1 MTDPTPPAS
10 LGGMGIEN
18 RRWVGRGGAD
28 DHDDDG
34 VWWAVMILT
43 ALALALAL
51 AIPLPDQP

>member
-1 MTDPTPPAS
+1 
-10 LGGMGIEN
+10 MGIEN